1 MGEDK
6 IVEMLIRVDEKLNT
20 LIATDHDHEARIRT
34 LEQREPDADH
44 ETRLRELEKN
54 DLGRFIPMAIGLLT
68 LVSLAVAFLK

>member
-6 IVEMLIRVDEKLNT
+6 IVEMLIRMDEKLNT
-20 LIATDHDHEARIRT
+20 LVATDNDHETRIRL
-34 LEQREPDADH
+34 LEQKEPDGDH

-68 LVSLAVAFLK
+68 LVSLAIALLK

>member
-6 IVEMLIRVDEKLNT
+6 IVEMLIRMDEKLNT
-20 LIATDHDHEARIRT
+20 LVTTDNDHEARIRF
-34 LEQREPDADH
+34 LEQKEPDSDH

-68 LVSLAVAFLK
+68 LISLAVAFLK